1 VWKGKEEGAR
11 RGKIGDR
18 NRREKIERKLNR
30 QGAKDARRLRRR
42 RAVER
47 EDGLGRWGEGIG
59 AGGVGVHST
68 EQ

>member
-30 QGAKDARRLRRR
+30 QGAKDAKRLRRR
-42 RAVER
+42 RAGR
-47 EDGLGRWGEGIG
+47 EKMVWGDGMRDWGGWGWG
-59 AGGVGVHST
+59 AFN
-68 EQ
+68 